1 MCYFKISAKIYF
13 LIVISVLFKKIIT
26 FFCPDLAYLRSK
38 KNYLSDSQNILSD
51 SFFLTTKLF

>member
-51 SFFLTTKLF
+51 SFF